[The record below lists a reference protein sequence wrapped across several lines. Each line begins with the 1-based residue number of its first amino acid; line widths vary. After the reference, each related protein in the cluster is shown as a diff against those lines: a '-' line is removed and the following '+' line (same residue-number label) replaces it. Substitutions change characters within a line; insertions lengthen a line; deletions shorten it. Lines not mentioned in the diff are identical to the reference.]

1 MNINFM
7 KEEKKMMTIKKNQK
21 GFTLI
26 ELMIVVA
33 IIGILA
39 AVAIPNFIEY
49 RNKSKIA
56 ACVASGSSIRAAL
69 ANYAADSDG
78 SSYPLDADI
87 TDNDWDSLRTLIN
100 ANGGTLFDT
109 ALKAGFI
116 TDAPSLTY
124 TATEDP
130 LDATMIVDYELIM
143 LVGGVP
149 AENKGSQL
157 VLTSS
162 GIFRQTTGA

>member
-39 AVAIPNFIEY
+39 AVAIPNFLEY

-56 ACVASGSSIRAAL
+56 ACVETGGMIRASL
-69 ANYAADSDG
+69 AAYAADSQGNGYPREVDMTTYGNMRDIINNNGGSLDG
-78 SSYPLDADI
+78 NPLKHGIVGLTIQYIETPDAQAQIAEDY
-87 TDNDWDSLRTLIN
+87 TLIYDVI
-100 ANGGTLFDT
+100 GIPIDR
-109 ALKAGFI
+109 
-116 TDAPSLTY
+116 
-124 TATEDP
+124 
-130 LDATMIVDYELIM
+130 
-143 LVGGVP
+143 VGYQILLNSTGIYR
-149 AENKGSQL
+149 
-157 VLTSS
+157 TS
-162 GIFRQTTGA
+162 GQ